1 MSGPCALIP
10 LLRPAK
16 LLMHTTHIDHL
27 PADYRKAL
35 SAFTFGSQ
43 GFILAR
49 LKFGFA
55 GIENTTIA
63 PSCSK

>member
-1 MSGPCALIP
+1 
-10 LLRPAK
+10 
-16 LLMHTTHIDHL
+16 MHTTHIDHL